1 MCAKEF
7 CQCLQGFFTSF
18 GIRGSLADSR
28 HAEGRT
34 ACVSASVDSEI
45 GIEDLRGKKIISF
58 SRKNLSDSER
68 YFAEK
73 FEEHDLTD
81 DVGYTRDDTF

>member
-1 MCAKEF
+1 M
-7 CQCLQGFFTSF
+7 
-18 GIRGSLADSR
+18 
-28 HAEGRT
+28 
-34 ACVSASVDSEI
+34 SASVDSEI